1 MIWKTSIDRAF
12 LPLKLSIYRG
22 LNTNLQMYFS
32 TKTSTC
38 GWFSHFFWG
47 FLSHW
52 GIPSR
57 HHMVVDLM
65 TWMNWGCPNL
75 GGFTRK
81 PCGETPPLQRFLCW
95 GLNKY
100 YKTSGWVQAIAR
112 SYIFEAAVGRCPWQ
126 IAEKAL

>member
-47 FLSHW
+47 VLESLGDSQSSPYGCW
-52 GIPSR
+52 SN
-57 HHMVVDLM
+57 DLDE
-65 TWMNWGCPNL
+65 L
-75 GGFTRK
+75 GVPELGWFHQEAMWR
-81 PCGETPPLQRFLCW
+81 
-95 GLNKY
+95 NS
-100 YKTSGWVQAIAR
+100 TSPAVSVLR
-112 SYIFEAAVGRCPWQ
+112 S
-126 IAEKAL
+126 K